1 MDTIKR
7 QDKLDSM
14 SEIDLKLESIDT
26 LNDMIILYKKSI
38 DTYLND
44 ITPNLTLQDQI
55 KTEMAIVN

>member
-44 ITPNLTLQDQI
+44 ITPNRTLKDQI
-55 KTEMAIVN
+55 KTEMAIVD